1 MGSANVAVNSWLSDR
16 ERFADLFNGTLFD
29 GKQLIHPEDLEDLDR
44 ETDIL
49 ITGKSGKT
57 RGLQRYR
64 DIAKRWKGGS
74 DLMVLACES
83 QAKIHYAMP
92 VRNML
97 YDSLTY
103 TDQIRQLWGKSADRS
118 GMTGEEYLSSFR
130 KSDRI
135 YPVITLVFYYDLKP
149 WDGPTDL
156 YGMFGLH
163 ENGVADNIIRKY
175 VPNYH
180 INLLDAGAVRNLK
193 HFQTDLQQ
201 IFGVLK
207 YRGNKTGLQ
216 NYMQENRDYF
226 TRVNVD
232 AYQALCAF
240 LHSEKMLKEIKDSGK
255 DVKID
260 MCQALEELYQ
270 DGVKEGREEGIAE
283 GIAAVISNMLKSG
296 MSITDIKK
304 YTDADERVIEQV
316 QKDLK

>member
-175 VPNYH
+175 VPNYY

-193 HFQTDLQQ
+193 HFQSDLQQ

-232 AYQALCAF
+232 TYQALCAF

-296 MSITDIKK
+296 MSIPDIKK
-304 YTDADERVIEQV
+304 YTGADDRVIEQV

>member
-118 GMTGEEYLSSFR
+118 GMAGEEYLSSFR
-130 KSDRI
+130 KSDQI

-304 YTDADERVIEQV
+304 YTDADDRVIEQV

>member
-304 YTDADERVIEQV
+304 YTDADDRVIEQV